1 MAALPEQLLGAL
13 EEAVAGVPA
22 AELSRSVTALI
33 DRYRSDRPAPT
44 PIIGSAAAAAAYAAY
59 RMPATYAAASAA
71 LGQFA
76 TLAAGF
82 RPRTQLDLGGGTGA
96 AIWAAARLWPSLAE
110 VRVLERSPEMLA
122 LGRQLAAAAPQ
133 AAVRSAAWQPLTI
146 GAPAL
151 RADTALRH
159 DTGLRAD
166 MPGPPGAPGAPGAP
180 GLPEAD
186 LITMCYLLG
195 ELPAADREPVLTEL
209 AVRGQAVALIEPGT
223 PAGYRRVLAARQL
236 LIEAGLRIVAPC
248 PHDLG
253 CPVAGGRDWCHFAAR
268 TGRTALHRRLKSG
281 ALGYE
286 DEKFSYLVA
295 ARTSWPR
302 AGGRVLRHPRLA
314 KGAVTLTRC
323 AAEPGVATETVF
335 KRDRELYRRAR
346 NTAWGDPWPPAG
358 SGQDASPGPDAPG

>member
-1 MAALPEQLLGAL
+1 
-13 EEAVAGVPA
+13 
-22 AELSRSVTALI
+22 
-33 DRYRSDRPAPT
+33 
-44 PIIGSAAAAAAYAAY
+44 
-59 RMPATYAAASAA
+59 
-71 LGQFA
+71 
-76 TLAAGF
+76 
-82 RPRTQLDLGGGTGA
+82 
-96 AIWAAARLWPSLAE
+96 
-110 VRVLERSPEMLA
+110 MLA
-122 LGRQLAAAAPQ
+122 LGRRLAAAAPQ

-146 GAPAL
+146 GAA
-151 RADTALRH
+151 
-159 DTGLRAD
+159 
-166 MPGPPGAPGAPGAP
+166 

-209 AVRGQAVALIEPGT
+209 AARGQTVALIEPGT